1 MVREGS
7 SPEGPRPT
15 SVLAW
20 ILPAAATAVAA
31 AVATATVPSQASTPV
46 IWIGAVA
53 TVAVALVTGEVSR
66 RGRALAAL
74 RERAATQQAALGR
87 QEAETV
93 RLAEELLPEVVA
105 RLSHGE
111 FPEDVYAAMTE
122 RITRHAREAGLTPEF
137 TAAHQAV
144 LRSVLDAVVGE
155 EDLRESAQRA
165 FVNIARRVQA
175 IVHQQAQELRDMED
189 RHGQSPDVFGD
200 LLRLD
205 HGTALIGRLA
215 DSIAVLGGARPGRQ
229 WSRAVPLFSVLRGA
243 MSRIIDYQRVE
254 LHSVSEVAVVGTAV
268 EPLIHALAE
277 LLDNATRYSP
287 PQTRVH
293 LTAVEVQSGIAVEI
307 EDGGVSMSEEARK
320 RAERM
325 LQQAQQGID
334 VNDLGETPRLGLA
347 VVGRLA
353 QAYNFQVSLRPSAYG
368 GVRAVLI
375 VPQDLITTAAATGRA
390 HGIGASSG
398 PRTARTERREVSAA
412 PQATGPRHAAPAPS
426 VPAAQ
431 ARNGFPTQSQNGF
444 HAQAQN
450 GIPAQAQNGFSAQA
464 QAQNG
469 FPPQAQAQP
478 PASAPFAPSMPPA
491 AAAVPQQF
499 RDDVREETQDD
510 LPVVTERT
518 ANGLPQRRRKSRATA
533 PVPPAAPGAHAAP
546 AASPPAV
553 PSTGGTESAAPVQP
567 GMWLAAFQ
575 SGLSGESHSGQS
587 GQSGQSGRADASGQ
601 ANASGQAG
609 QPERFGHTDTSGR
622 PGHLRPDPPAEQSGP
637 VTDRT
642 GNPAPTAGTGTSVSA
657 ASAASEKSDES
668 SEKSE

>member
-7 SPEGPRPT
+7 SPEGPRPG

-31 AVATATVPSQASTPV
+31 AVATAMVPAQASTPV
-46 IWIGAVA
+46 VWIGAVA
-53 TVAVALVTGEVSR
+53 TVAVALVTGEVTR
-66 RGRALAAL
+66 RGQALTAL
-74 RERAATQQAALGR
+74 RERAAAQQAALDR

-105 RLSHGE
+105 RLGRGE
-111 FPEDVYAAMTE
+111 FPEDVHAAITE
-122 RITRHAREAGLTPEF
+122 QVARQAQESGLTPEF

-144 LRSVLDAVVGE
+144 LRSVLDAVVAE

-189 RHGQSPDVFGD
+189 RHGQSPEVFGD

-229 WSRAVPLFSVLRGA
+229 WSRAIPLFSVLRGA

-353 QAYNFQVSLRPSAYG
+353 QVYNFQVSLRPSAYG

-398 PRTARTERREVSAA
+398 PRTARTERRQLNGTPRSA
-412 PQATGPRHAAPAPS
+412 GPRHAAAAPPARPAPAPAAPAAPVAPPAPAAPAPS
-426 VPAAQ
+426 ATPVP
-431 ARNGFPTQSQNGF
+431 P
-444 HAQAQN
+444 
-450 GIPAQAQNGFSAQA
+450 
-464 QAQNG
+464 
-469 FPPQAQAQP
+469 
-478 PASAPFAPSMPPA
+478 
-491 AAAVPQQF
+491 QF

-510 LPVVTERT
+510 LPLVTERT
-518 ANGLPQRRRKSRATA
+518 TNGLPQRRRKSRATA
-533 PVPPAAPGAHAAP
+533 PMPPAAPGAPAPSAAMPP
-546 AASPPAV
+546 AAGADD
-553 PSTGGTESAAPVQP
+553 AAPVQP

-575 SGLSGESHSGQS
+575 SGLSGDSPSGTSAQS
-587 GQSGQSGRADASGQ
+587 SRAAQQDASAQHGASAQQGATPRPRSDGEPGQ
-601 ANASGQAG
+601 GQYG
-609 QPERFGHTDTSGR
+609 QPHQPGGTVGGPGPATDWTGH
-622 PGHLRPDPPAEQSGP
+622 PDPAS
-637 VTDRT
+637 
-642 GNPAPTAGTGTSVSA
+642 GTGTSVSA